1 MSLTK
6 KAGSKKS
13 VNDTKL
19 SIKPYEEEE
28 SYENPVN
35 LSKMPGLAEDY
46 MDIKS
51 DYAPHPAT
59 SIGVSKGFVNIENL
73 ELDESI
79 EHGGEQEALN
89 NVRVGLSSEET
100 VRMPKKSE
108 SKADSQKAT
117 DKAKKVN
124 DVDIFS
130 IKAAKVE
137 LRPM

>member
-1 MSLTK
+1 
-6 KAGSKKS
+6 

-59 SIGVSKGFVNIENL
+59 SIGISKGFVNIENL
-73 ELDESI
+73 ELDVSL
-79 EHGGEQEALN
+79 EHDPNDLKDIKI
-89 NVRVGLSSEET
+89 GLSSQET
-100 VRMPKKSE
+100 VRMPNAKKE
-108 SKADSQKAT
+108 SDSQKQT

-124 DVDIFS
+124 DLDIFKPS
-130 IKAAKVE
+130 KAE
-137 LRPM
+137 LKPLQLEESKG